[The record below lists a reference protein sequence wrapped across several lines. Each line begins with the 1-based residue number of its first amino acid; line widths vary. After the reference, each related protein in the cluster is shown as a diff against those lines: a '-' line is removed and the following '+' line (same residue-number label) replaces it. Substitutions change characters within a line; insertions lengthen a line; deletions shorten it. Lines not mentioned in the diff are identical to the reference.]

1 MRTLLP
7 TDGSGSI
14 VSYDH
19 HKYLY
24 IRKEYLYMKKRIMS
38 LTLTAL
44 MVLSLL
50 STPALAAEVSTSADN
65 ELAITAQMGVQP
77 LADTVPSEY
86 RNLSSESYTAKL
98 IDLAATKASL
108 TKYYFSTGTGE
119 INMDFSLERSGT
131 TTQTKRVLKV
141 YLYEKTSTGSWT
153 KTSKEA
159 TVTFYGTSVSTSK
172 SFTGLDAN
180 KFYYLSFKN
189 ESASSTGS
197 RCDISGS
204 IVVSE

>member
-1 MRTLLP
+1 
-7 TDGSGSI
+7 
-14 VSYDH
+14 
-19 HKYLY
+19 
-24 IRKEYLYMKKRIMS
+24 MKKRIVS
-38 LTLTAL
+38 LTLVAL
-44 MVLSLL
+44 MVISLL
-50 STPALAAEVSTSADN
+50 STTAFAAEVSTSTDN
-65 ELAITAQMGVQP
+65 ETVTMTPMAVQP
-77 LADTVPSEY
+77 LADTAPSDY
-86 RNLSSESYTAKL
+86 RNLSSESYTATL

-108 TKYYFSTGTGE
+108 TKYYFSTGTKE

-141 YLYEKTSTGSWT
+141 YLYERTATGSWT

-159 TVTFYGTSVSTSK
+159 TVTFYGTSISTSR

-189 ESASSTGS
+189 ESASTTSS

>member
-1 MRTLLP
+1 
-7 TDGSGSI
+7 
-14 VSYDH
+14 
-19 HKYLY
+19 
-24 IRKEYLYMKKRIMS
+24 MKKRIMS

-50 STPALAAEVSTSADN
+50 STTAFAAEVSTPVDD
-65 ELAITAQMGVQP
+65 ELAATSQVEVQP
-77 LADTVPSEY
+77 RADTAPSDY
-86 RNLSSESYTAKL
+86 RNLSNASYTATL

-108 TKYYFSTGTGE
+108 TRYYFSTGTGE
-119 INMDFSLERSGT
+119 INMNFSLERSGT
-131 TTQTKRVLKV
+131 TTQTTRVLKV

-153 KTSKEA
+153 KTSKEV
-159 TVTFYGTSVSTSK
+159 TVTFSGTSISTSR

-189 ESASSTGS
+189 ESASSTSS

>member
-1 MRTLLP
+1 
-7 TDGSGSI
+7 
-14 VSYDH
+14 
-19 HKYLY
+19 
-24 IRKEYLYMKKRIMS
+24 MKKRIVS

-50 STPALAAEVSTSADN
+50 STTAFAAEVSTPANN
-65 ELAITAQMGVQP
+65 ELATMAVQP
-77 LADTVPSEY
+77 LADTAPTDY
-86 RNLSSESYTAKL
+86 RNLSSESYTATL

-141 YLYEKTSTGSWT
+141 YLYEKTATGSWT

-159 TVTFYGTSVSTSK
+159 SVTFYGTSISTSR

-189 ESASSTGS
+189 ESATYTGS